1 MSVQSVK
8 HKPII
13 IGITGGI
20 ASGKTTATT
29 YLKNLGYP
37 VIDSDQ
43 IVSDLWLTND
53 KMKALVKASFGLSPG
68 DRNFKKDLSDLI
80 FHDEKAREQINKIV
94 HPFVFES
101 IEMMKENYKEQPLI
115 FIDMPL
121 LFEVGYQNQVDHVC
135 LIYIDPDLQKRRLM
149 QRSNISS
156 IEAKRRI
163 ESQMSIKD
171 KQKLSDCIFYNHK
184 NFDFLYTQIDQFL
197 KGIKDEK

>member
-53 KMKALVKASFGLSPG
+53 KMKALVKASFGLSP
-68 DRNFKKDLSDLI
+68 DDPNFKKDLSDLI
-80 FHDEKAREQINKIV
+80 FHDEKAREEINKIV

-101 IEMMKENYKEQPLI
+101 IEMMKENYKDQPLI

-184 NFDFLYTQIDQFL
+184 DFDFLYTQIDQFL